1 LSNIV
6 KAKTI
11 LHHFEVTISDE
22 PLGIMEVMWIAKV
35 MQERY
40 PDIDYT
46 ISDSMRII
54 LFDHVGDIYM
64 LSKILSDIGLAED
77 IGMIKEITDYYPI
90 YEEERTD

>member
-1 LSNIV
+1 M
-6 KAKTI
+6 
-11 LHHFEVTISDE
+11 HHFEVTISDE
-22 PLGIMEVMWIAKV
+22 PLGLMEVMWISKV
-35 MQERY
+35 MMERY

-90 YEEERTD
+90 YEEERTE

>member
-1 LSNIV
+1 
-6 KAKTI
+6 
-11 LHHFEVTISDE
+11 
-22 PLGIMEVMWIAKV
+22 MWIAKV

-64 LSKILSDIGLAED
+64 LSKVLSDIGLAED
-77 IGMIKEITDYYPI
+77 IGMIKEITEYYPI
-90 YEEERTD
+90 YEEIS